1 MGLDVT
7 RERMAERRADQ
18 LITQLRIDDFK
29 DIDVDAIAMT
39 QQALVIDGG
48 IIGAEARLARSP
60 KLSFIR
66 VNKGIRELGRRRF
79 AIAHEL
85 GHLLLQQSSQIA
97 LCTDKNLVPFY
108 ANSPDE
114 IEASVFAAALLMPDR
129 FFEPLCGAPE
139 PSMGCVGELAERFQV
154 TLTAAS
160 TRYMR
165 FCPHRCCLV
174 VSTDGKVRYHRKTDD
189 FGYFIAPR
197 EHLDPSTYAADFFK
211 GERLPEGMREVKAT
225 AWLEGKHID
234 STKTIMEESIAM
246 PSYGSVL
253 SLLWVDKDIDRYV
266 TGDDEYEA
274 EDEASDSRWS
284 WNRYRDRE

>member
-7 RERMAERRADQ
+7 RERLAERRADQ

-39 QQALVIDGG
+39 QHALVIEGG
-48 IIGAEARLARSP
+48 ITGAEARLARSP

-66 VNKGIRELGRRRF
+66 VNTSIRELGRRRF
-79 AIAHEL
+79 AVAHEL

-114 IEASVFAAALLMPDR
+114 LEASVFAAALLMPAI
-129 FFEPLCGAPE
+129 FFEPFCKGPN
-139 PSMGCVGELAERFQV
+139 PSMEYIGELAERFQV
-154 TLTAAS
+154 TLTTAS

-174 VSTDGKVRYHRKTDD
+174 VSTDGRVRYHRKTDD

-197 EHLDPSTYAADFFK
+197 EKLDSSTYAADFFK

-225 AWLEGKHID
+225 AWLEGKQID

-253 SLLWVDKDIDRYV
+253 SLLWIDKDIDRYV

-274 EDEASDSRWS
+274 EDEVSDSRWS